1 MDVQNFRDL
10 CDEVS
15 SNQYDSCISTNEC
28 YERIKEYCAGKG
40 WNIRKDCVSLRK
52 HLIFEHINSSKE
64 IRPYFDFFSIVW
76 DASNFEVKS
85 KFNATNEDWLNVLKL
100 CWQARESSHYFHSTY
115 DHLGLSNKLVD
126 FSYAWKKLILR
137 GVKYSRVK
145 DDYYISEES
154 FGVIEEIIDD
164 YISRVGGVR
173 CLDFTFRMLSG
184 IYDTNQERY
193 LLYRKTTQ
201 GMDVIEPEY
210 PWGYIIALSVKNVEK
225 KGRDSSV
232 VAIETYKSFIEF
244 LKDIVTTF
252 EIQPYVVWESIYVD
266 PERIIHFLQ
275 ENVLYDNLISFFQ
288 FKSVYAL
295 EILDYLSQCHD
306 DMSATSYGVS
316 LKKIFSVAKQLIISS
331 DNLNLKEIHPL
342 ELKEN
347 ARVSMRNLLICIN
360 KIFKPD
366 SNQKLSFPPSSE
378 QIDHVLKPVVE
389 LNGREII
396 LPSCITSLAILN
408 ATIKQISFPNNKFNN
423 AIDSKIGKYLE
434 RFLIER
440 FENSGIKVYSGDFIS
455 LDRKTSGDCDLFI
468 ASPKA
473 NYIFELKKKSLT
485 RKAMSGEDFSL
496 IRDLGDSVMRSQSQ
510 CAKIEY
516 VLLTDNQ
523 LTLKDDRGE
532 HLIKYNGMPVQK
544 ISVSLNDFGA
554 LQDKTVFN
562 TILRLSTQTVF
573 SSTDPVIDL
582 SLVNWRK
589 YLKIFMDY
597 NSLLEPLR
605 NDNVPAFIDN
615 SFMSLPQLM
624 TILDGCCNV
633 ESFDKEYGFS
643 RTISYSTR
651 DFYKEYS
658 EKRKLLN

>member
-10 CDEVS
+10 CDEVL
-15 SNQYDSCISTNEC
+15 NTQYSSCISINEC
-28 YERIKEYCAGKG
+28 YERIKEYCAEKG
-40 WNIRKDCVSLRK
+40 WDIRKDCVPLRK
-52 HLIFEHINSSKE
+52 DLIFEHINSGKE
-64 IRPYFDFFSIVW
+64 IRPYFDFFSIIW
-76 DASNFEVKS
+76 DASNSEVKS
-85 KFNATNEDWLNVLKL
+85 KSNATNEDWLSVLKL
-100 CWQARESSHYFHSTY
+100 CSQARESSHYFDSSY
-115 DHLGLSNKLVD
+115 DHLGLGNKLVD
-126 FSYAWKKLILR
+126 FSYAWKKLISR
-137 GVKYSRVK
+137 GVKFSRVK
-145 DDYYISEES
+145 DDYYINEES
-154 FGVIEEIIDD
+154 FSHIEGIIDD
-164 YISRVGGVR
+164 YIFRIGGVR
-173 CLDFTFRMLSG
+173 CLEFTFKMLSG

-201 GMDVIEPEY
+201 GIDVIEPEY
-210 PWGYIIALSVKNVEK
+210 PWGYIIALSVKNVDK
-225 KGRDSSV
+225 IGSDSSV
-232 VAIETYKSFIEF
+232 TAIETSKSFIEF
-244 LKDIVTTF
+244 LKDVVTTF

-295 EILDYLSQCHD
+295 EILNYLSQRHD
-306 DMSATSYGVS
+306 DMKATSYGVS
-316 LKKIFSVAKQLIISS
+316 LNKIFSVAKQLIILS
-331 DNLNLKEIHPL
+331 DNLKLKEINL
-342 ELKEN
+342 QELKES

-360 KIFKPD
+360 NIFKQD

-423 AIDSKIGKYLE
+423 AVDSKIGKYLE

-440 FENSGIKVYSGDFIS
+440 FEKSGIKVYSGDFIS
-455 LDRKTSGDCDLFI
+455 LNRKISGDCDLFI
-468 ASPKA
+468 VSPKA

-523 LTLKDDRGE
+523 LTLKNDRDE
-532 HLIKYNGMPVQK
+532 YLIKYNGMPVQK
-544 ISVSLNDFGA
+544 ISLSLNDFGA

-573 SSTDPVIDL
+573 SSTDSAIDS
-582 SLVNWRK
+582 SLVKWRK

-597 NSLLEPLR
+597 NDLLEPLR
-605 NDNVPAFIDN
+605 KDNIPAFTDN

-624 TILDGCCNV
+624 TILDGCSDI
-633 ESFDKEYGFS
+633 ESFDKEYGLS
-643 RTISYSTR
+643 RTITYSTR

-658 EKRKLLN
+658 VKRNLLK